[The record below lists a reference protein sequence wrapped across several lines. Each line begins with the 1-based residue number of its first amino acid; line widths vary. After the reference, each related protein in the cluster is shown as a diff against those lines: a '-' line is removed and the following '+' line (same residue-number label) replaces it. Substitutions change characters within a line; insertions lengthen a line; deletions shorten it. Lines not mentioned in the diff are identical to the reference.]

1 MKIVNALSHETPA
14 TGRRANGEDAENIS
28 GTMEQQDVAAESMLA
43 EIQMEQELDRI
54 WFDCFIDL
62 AEHHRNLRSKRV
74 LELWCE
80 SAQGHLAAEHH
91 RDLRSEGTKLESK
104 TGLCGIL

>member
-1 MKIVNALSHETPA
+1 MRSNQKTPRIMKIVNALSHDGPA
-14 TGRRANGEDAENIS
+14 TGRHANGKDSENSS
-28 GTMEQQDVAAESMLA
+28 GTMEQQDGAAEAMLA

-74 LELWCE
+74 LELWSE
-80 SAQGHLAAEHH
+80 SAQGHLAERH
-91 RDLRSEGTKLESK
+91 RNLRS
-104 TGLCGIL
+104 